1 MDNYVIT
8 IARGFGSGGKQV
20 GLELSRDLGI
30 PCYESQILALAS
42 EYSGLSKRWFVK
54 ADEKLPLPYSFLP
67 KLKSTPSTDHL
78 LTPQDRKFTSAKN
91 LFNIQIKI
99 IRELAE
105 TESCIIVGK
114 CANYFLR
121 DLNNVI
127 SVYIE
132 APRAYCLA
140 NIMKKLDA
148 TEEEAHRLITETDK
162 YRAAYFKYYTKGRLW
177 TDPVLYDMT
186 LNSERVG
193 VEKCVELIKAYI
205 KIKFAENTLPEQGP
219 LGT

>member
-1 MDNYVIT
+1 MNNYVIT

-20 GLELSRDLGI
+20 GLELSRDLEI

-42 EYSGLSKRWFVK
+42 EYSGINQNRFVK
-54 ADEKLPLPYSFLP
+54 VDEKLPLPFSFLP
-67 KLKSTPSTDHL
+67 KLKSTPSTDHIM
-78 LTPQDRKFTSAKN
+78 TPQDKRFTSAKN
-91 LFNIQIKI
+91 LFNIQTKI

-105 TESCIIVGK
+105 KESCIIIGK
-114 CANYFLR
+114 CANFVLR

-140 NIMKKLDA
+140 NVMDKLDA
-148 TEEEAHRLITETDK
+148 TEEEAHRLITETDR
-162 YRAAYFKYYTKGRLW
+162 YRAAYFRYYTRGRVW

-186 LNSERVG
+186 LNSERIGIV
-193 VEKCVELIKAYI
+193 KCAQLIKEFI
-205 KIKFAENTLPEQGP
+205 KVKFNA
-219 LGT
+219 

>member
-20 GLELSRDLGI
+20 GLALSRDLGI

-42 EYSGLSKRWFVK
+42 EYSGINKRRFVK
-54 ADEKLPLPYSFLP
+54 VDEKLPLPITFLP
-67 KLKSTPSTDHL
+67 KLKAAPNTDHL
-78 LTPQDRKFTSAKN
+78 MTPQDRKFTSAKN
-91 LFNIQIKI
+91 LFNIQTKI

-105 TESCIIVGK
+105 TESCIIIGK

-140 NIMKKLDA
+140 NVMKKLDA
-148 TEEEAHRLITETDK
+148 TEEEARRLIVETDK
-162 YRAAYFKYYTKGRLW
+162 YRAAYFKYYTKGRIW

-193 VEKCVELIKAYI
+193 LDKCVKLIEEYI
-205 KIKFAENTLPEQGP
+205 KIKFGS
-219 LGT
+219 

>member
-20 GLELSRDLGI
+20 GLTLSRDLGI
-30 PCYESQILALAS
+30 PCFESQILTLAS
-42 EYSGLSKRWFVK
+42 EYSGINKSKFVK
-54 ADEKLPLPYSFLP
+54 LDEKLPLPYSFIP
-67 KLKSTPSTDHL
+67 RLKDTPSTDHIV
-78 LTPQDRKFTSAKN
+78 TPQDKRFTSAKN
-91 LFNIQIKI
+91 LFNIQTKI

-105 TESCIIVGK
+105 KESCIIIGK
-114 CANYFLR
+114 CANYVLR
-121 DLNNVI
+121 DFNNVI

-140 NIMKKLDA
+140 NVMDKLDA
-148 TEEEAHRLITETDK
+148 TEEEAHRLITETDR
-162 YRAAYFKYYTKGRLW
+162 YRAAYFKYYTRGRIW

-193 VEKCVELIKAYI
+193 IEKCAQLIKEYI
-205 KIKFAENTLPEQGP
+205 KIKFST
-219 LGT
+219 